1 MMIKAVSEL
10 DFGGIVNGSKGFAFA
25 MDQVRAVTCIDFSG
39 NGGFRLHF
47 GWIER
52 EDIEESFI
60 VKGDRC
66 SVLGTVIL
74 IVR

>member
-1 MMIKAVSEL
+1 MVSEL
-10 DFGGIVNGSKGFAFA
+10 DFGGIDNGSKCFASA
-25 MDQVRAVTCIDFSG
+25 IDQMRAVTCIDFSG
-39 NGGFRLHF
+39 NGAFRLHF

-66 SVLGTVIL
+66 SMLGTVL
-74 IVR
+74 LVVR